1 MPPTNSPTRPSML
14 LLLAAALFAV
24 VVAAAPSRAQA
35 PEPPAIEREITGG
48 MVHTFRLRLNPG
60 QFVRAVFDQRG
71 VDLVLAL
78 KGPDGRELLKID
90 SPVGEWG
97 PEPIFFEIE
106 ESGFYTIEARPRREW
121 APPGRYEFRLTARK
135 ATEQDLRRF
144 PAERAFATAT
154 ALLTSGDAP
163 SYEKSIERYEES
175 LRLFE
180 SLGDYRGRV
189 TALATLAAVSH
200 ALGRARQSLDY
211 YSDAL
216 ALLRSTNDSREEA
229 RALTGAARVHFAMGD
244 RERALSTFRQALAV
258 FQATGDARAAGYT
271 LNHVGHVHASRAE
284 EQKALAAYTQALALF
299 RAAGD
304 KRGEALA
311 LNNAGL
317 AYDALGKKPQARDSF
332 KQSLDV
338 FEQSGNCREIGPSLS
353 NLASAALEDG
363 DGKKA
368 LEYLAHALAVQRGAF
383 DREGEAATLNNIGF
397 VHHAAGQHPLA
408 LPNFHRSLSIQRET
422 KNREGEGDTLGNLML
437 SWRAQAKPGAAVFY
451 GKQAVSA
458 YQDVRAELPPL
469 DREAQKS
476 FLKPREFTYRLL
488 AELLVEQGRLPEA
501 QQVIGFLKDEEF
513 YQFVRRDG
521 GAAAAS
527 APAALTPAEAAA
539 DKRYKEMSEQ
549 ITTRGRVR
557 SELLQ
562 KQSRTP
568 EDEKQLAALDA
579 ELAAAAQAF
588 HAFLDRLSA
597 ELGDTRQGARV
608 DDVRESQ
615 ALSDALR
622 EIGPG
627 AVAVY
632 TIVGEDKYS
641 VILITPDVQ
650 LAREYPVKAVEL
662 NRKVAAFREALQN
675 PSADPRPAAQELY
688 KIVVGPIA
696 RDLEQAHAE
705 TVMWSLDG
713 VLRYVPVAALHD
725 GQRYV
730 VERYRSSVFTKASLA
745 HLKDAPS
752 PRWRALGFGVSKS
765 YGEFSALPAVPEELR
780 GIIREEAAAGGAPA
794 SGVLPGQ
801 ISLDEAFTAE
811 TFKASLRQ
819 RFPLVHVASHF
830 QFQPGNEADSFL
842 LLGDGS
848 RLSLAQI
855 KTAFNLFSGV
865 ELLTLSACDTATGG
879 AGADGKEVEGF
890 GVLAQRQGAKA
901 VLASLWPVAD
911 ASTRRLMQEFY
922 RLRDEGPGL
931 TKTEALRQAQLSL
944 LRGASS
950 STPSA
955 ARRGLTADASA
966 QPAASFSHPYFWAP
980 FILIGNWR

>member
-1 MPPTNSPTRPSML
+1 MPPAKFPSRLPL
-14 LLLAAALFAV
+14 LLLAALLVAS
-24 VVAAAPSRAQA
+24 AAAPARAQA
-35 PEPPAIEREITGG
+35 PEPPPVEREITGG
-48 MVHTFRLRLNPG
+48 MLHNYRLRLNPG

-71 VDLVLAL
+71 VDVVLTL

-106 ESGFYTIEARPRREW
+106 EAGFYTIEVRPRREW
-121 APPGRYEFRLTARK
+121 AAPGRYEFRMTARR
-135 ATEQDLRRF
+135 ATPQDLRGF
-144 PAERAFATAT
+144 PAERVFASAT

-163 SYEKSIERYEES
+163 SYERSIEKYEEA

-180 SLGDYRGRV
+180 ALGDYRGRV
-189 TALATLAAVSH
+189 TTLATLASVSH

-216 ALLRSTNDSREEA
+216 ALLRTSNDSREEA
-229 RALTGAARVHFAMGD
+229 RALTGAARVYFAMGERD
-244 RERALSTFRQALAV
+244 RALSNFRQALAV
-258 FQATGDARAAGYT
+258 FHATGDARAAGYT
-271 LNHVGHVHASRAE
+271 LNHVGHAHASRGE
-284 EQKALAAYTQALALF
+284 EQKALEAYTQALALF

-304 KRGEALA
+304 RRGEAVA

-317 AYDALGKKPQARDSF
+317 AYDALGRKQQARESY
-332 KQSLDV
+332 KKSHDV
-338 FEQSGNCREIGPSLS
+338 FEQSGNCREIGPALS

-363 DGKKA
+363 DGPKA
-368 LEYLAHALAVQRGAF
+368 LEYLTHALAVQRGAF
-383 DREGEAATLNNIGF
+383 DRGGEAATLNNIGF
-397 VHHAAGQHPLA
+397 VHHAAGRHPLA
-408 LPNFHRSLSIQRET
+408 LSHFHRSLAAQREIR
-422 KNREGEGDTLGNLML
+422 NREGEGDTLSNLML
-437 SWRAQAKPGAAVFY
+437 SWRAQGRTGAAVFY

-458 YQDVRAELPPL
+458 YQEVRAELPPL

-521 GAAAAS
+521 GGTTAA
-527 APAALTPAEAAA
+527 APAALTPAESAAA
-539 DKRYKEMSEQ
+539 KRYAEMSEQ
-549 ITTRGRVR
+549 ITTRGRAR
-557 SELLQ
+557 AELLQ
-562 KQSRTP
+562 KRSRTA
-568 EDEKQLAALDA
+568 EDERQLAALDA
-579 ELAAAAQAF
+579 ELSAAAQAF
-588 HAFLDRLSA
+588 HAFLDRLSQ

-622 EIGPG
+622 EMGHG

-650 LAREYPVKAVEL
+650 VAREYPVRAVEL
-662 NRKVAAFREALQN
+662 NKRVAAFREALQT

-696 RDLEQAHAE
+696 RDLEQAKAE

-725 GQRYV
+725 GQGYF
-730 VERYRSSVFTKASLA
+730 VERYRSTVFTKASLA
-745 HLKDAPS
+745 HLKDEPS
-752 PRWRALGFGVSKS
+752 ARWRALGFGVSKS
-765 YGEFSALPAVPEELR
+765 YGEFAALPAVPEELR
-780 GIIREEAAAGGAPA
+780 GIIREEASGGAGAAA

-801 ISLDEAFTAE
+801 ISLDEAFTAD

-830 QFQPGNEADSFL
+830 QFQPGNETDSFL

-901 VLASLWPVAD
+901 VVASLWPVAD

-922 RLRDEGPGL
+922 RLRDEGAGL
-931 TKTEALRQAQLSL
+931 PKSEALRRAQLSL
-944 LRGASS
+944 LRGG
-950 STPSA
+950 A
-955 ARRGLTADASA
+955 ATTADASRGLTVGPSA
-966 QPAASFSHPYFWAP
+966 KPHTASFSHPYFWAP

>member
-1 MPPTNSPTRPSML
+1 MPPATPPARRSL
-14 LLLAAALFAV
+14 LLLVAALFAV
-24 VVAAAPSRAQA
+24 ACAAAPSRAQA
-35 PEPPAIEREITGG
+35 PEPPAIERDITGG

-71 VDLVLAL
+71 VDVVLAL

-106 ESGFYTIEARPRREW
+106 EAGFYTVEVRPRREW
-121 APPGRYEFRLTARK
+121 APPGRYEFRMTARR
-135 ATEQDLRRF
+135 TTPQDLRRF
-144 PAERAFATAT
+144 PAERVFAAAT
-154 ALLTSGDAP
+154 ALLTSGDTP
-163 SYEKSIERYEES
+163 SYEKSIEKYEEA
-175 LRLFE
+175 LGIFE

-189 TALATLAAVSH
+189 TTLLTLASVSH

-211 YSDAL
+211 YADAL
-216 ALLRSTNDSREEA
+216 ALLRTSNDSREEA
-229 RALTGAARVHFAMGD
+229 RALGGAARVYVAMGERD
-244 RERALSTFRQALAV
+244 RALSTFRQALAV
-258 FQATGDARAAGYT
+258 FHATGDARAAGYA
-271 LNHVGHVHASRAE
+271 LNHIGHVHGSRGE
-284 EQKALAAYTQALALF
+284 EQKALEAYQQSLALF

-304 KRGEALA
+304 KRGEAVA

-317 AYDALGKKPQARDSF
+317 AYGALGKKQQARDSF
-332 KQSLDV
+332 QKSLDV
-338 FEQSGNCREIGPSLS
+338 FEQAGNCREIGPSLS

-368 LEYLAHALAVQRGAF
+368 LEYLARALAVQRGAF

-397 VHHAAGQHPLA
+397 VQHAAGQHPLA
-408 LPNFHRSLSIQRET
+408 LSNFHQSLSIQREI

-437 SWRAQAKPGAAVFY
+437 SWRAQGRPGPAVFY

-458 YQDVRAELPPL
+458 YQEVRAELPEL

-521 GAAAAS
+521 GTAAS
-527 APAALTPAEAAA
+527 APPALTPAESKA
-539 DKRYKEMSEQ
+539 DKQYREMSEQ

-557 SELLQ
+557 AELLQ

-579 ELAAAAQAF
+579 ELAVAAQAF

-615 ALSDALR
+615 ALAEVLR
-622 EIGPG
+622 ELGPG
-627 AVAVY
+627 VVAVY

-650 LAREYPVKAVEL
+650 VAREYPVKAVEL

-696 RDLEQAHAE
+696 RDLEQAGAE

-752 PRWRALGFGVSKS
+752 ARWRALGFGVSKS
-765 YGEFSALPAVPEELR
+765 YGEFAALPAVPEELR
-780 GIIREEAAAGGAPA
+780 GIIREEATASVGGAA
-794 SGVLPGQ
+794 AAGVLPGQ
-801 ISLDEAFTAE
+801 IALDEAFTAD

-830 QFQPGNEADSFL
+830 QFQPGNETDSFL

-901 VLASLWPVAD
+901 VVASLWPVAD

-931 TKTEALRQAQLSL
+931 PKSEALRRAQLSL
-944 LRGASS
+944 LRGADS
-950 STPSA
+950 STSEA
-955 ARRGLTADASA
+955 SRGLTVGSAPARAAS
-966 QPAASFSHPYFWAP
+966 SFSHPYFWAP